1 MKQLLTILLF
11 FPATGHAVAQQGLA
25 INELFSG
32 NIIPKERMVE
42 TRIRGRM
49 LTDYKMSLFR
59 SVKCKVSKEELD
71 KINALVQQ
79 DIASYKTTEYLAD
92 ERHKRSTTLMVQ
104 LAKKGKTYCY
114 ICQKAESDGKKQ
126 WVVTLIYI
134 ESTLGTLSELKK
146 MFNNK

>member
-1 MKQLLTILLF
+1 MKQLLTILF
-11 FPATGHAVAQQGLA
+11 FFLATGHAVAQQGLA
-25 INELFSG
+25 INELFRG

>member
-1 MKQLLTILLF
+1 MKQLLTILF
-11 FPATGHAVAQQGLA
+11 FFLATGHAVAQQGLA

>member
-11 FPATGHAVAQQGLA
+11 FLATGHAVAQQGLA

-79 DIASYKTTEYLAD
+79 DI
-92 ERHKRSTTLMVQ
+92 
-104 LAKKGKTYCY
+104 KGKTYCY

>member
-1 MKQLLTILLF
+1 M
-11 FPATGHAVAQQGLA
+11 
-25 INELFSG
+25 
-32 NIIPKERMVE
+32 
-42 TRIRGRM
+42 
-49 LTDYKMSLFR
+49 
-59 SVKCKVSKEELD
+59 
-71 KINALVQQ
+71 QQ
-79 DIASYKTTEYLAD
+79 DIASYKTTEYMAD

-114 ICQKAESDGKKQ
+114 ICQKSESEGKQ